1 MYREGHFL
9 NNTSWAQSLVKREY
23 KQWGCGFLLSPSS
36 AWNTKQLN
44 LPLYLLF
51 LSCCRSFSY
60 QRKGLR
66 LGTDGAWAPGC
77 RHSWESVPK
86 GGRITPNLPHF
97 HFAVGKRGD
106 QDKEG
111 RRSHLPCAR
120 WGWQRWSSFSS
131 CPWWLTL
138 NSPEIQLLHVW
149 VEPKGENDTCRQPHT
164 EHGAG
169 VGPPIASATPGGLQQ
184 TTLSKGPGAQ
194 PPPELSSCSTERA
207 AQTAHRQDEE
217 RSLQNSLTSLQ
228 LTH

>member
-1 MYREGHFL
+1 M
-9 NNTSWAQSLVKREY
+9 
-23 KQWGCGFLLSPSS
+23 
-36 AWNTKQLN
+36 N

-51 LSCCRSFSY
+51 LSCCPSFSY

-66 LGTDGAWAPGC
+66 LSTDGAWAPGC

-111 RRSHLPCAR
+111 RRSHLPHAR

-138 NSPEIQLLHVW
+138 NSPEIQVVHVW
-149 VEPKGENDTCRQPHT
+149 VESKGENDTCWQPHT

-169 VGPPIASATPGGLQQ
+169 VGPPAASARPGGLQQ
-184 TTLSKGPGAQ
+184 TTLSKGPRAQ
-194 PPPELSSCSTERA
+194 PPPELSSCSTEQA